1 MAEPTDKQALLTALT
16 TEHFGLQ
23 GARSQ
28 TISESAARAGL
39 YVSAV
44 SSTLV
49 ALGFI
54 GNLSDIGDT
63 FNVFAL
69 VALPTLYV
77 LGLFTF
83 VRLVEITTEDLAY
96 GRAINRI
103 RNYYLELAGDRASL
117 FMMSAHDDARGVLW
131 NMGLPL
137 ARWQLYFTAA
147 MMVAVVNSVVLGAAV
162 AILIGAVSDAPLGVA
177 VAIGGVA
184 AIASVVFL
192 HRHQRSGRRLAG
204 AATTEAMFPSSGAD

>member
-1 MAEPTDKQALLTALT
+1 VAEPEDKQALLTALT
-16 TEHFGLQ
+16 TEHFTLQ

-28 TISESAARAGL
+28 TVGESAARAGL
-39 YVSAV
+39 YISAV

-69 VALPTLYV
+69 VALPTLYM

-83 VRLVEITTEDLAY
+83 VRLVESTTEDIVY

-117 FMMSAHDDARGVLW
+117 FMMRAYDDAPGVLW
-131 NMGLPL
+131 NMGLPTS
-137 ARWQLYFTAA
+137 RWQLYFTAA
-147 MMVAVVNSVVLGAAV
+147 MMVAIVNSVVAGSAL

-177 VAIGGVA
+177 VAAGGVV
-184 AIASVVFL
+184 AIISVAVQ
-192 HRHQRSGRRLAG
+192 HRHQRSRRLAG
-204 AATTEAMFPSSGAD
+204 AAHSEVLFPSPE

>member
-1 MAEPTDKQALLTALT
+1 VAEPADKQALLTALT

-28 TISESAARAGL
+28 TVSESTARASL
-39 YVSAV
+39 YISAV

-54 GNLSDIGDT
+54 GNLSDVGDT

-69 VALPTLYV
+69 VALPTLYL

-83 VRLVEITTEDLAY
+83 VRLVESTTEDIVY

-103 RNYYLELAGDRASL
+103 RSHYLELAGDKASL
-117 FMMSAHDDARGVLW
+117 FMMSAHDDARGVIY
-131 NMGLPL
+131 NMGLPMS
-137 ARWQLYFTAA
+137 RWQLFFTAA
-147 MMVAVVNSVVLGAAV
+147 MMVAVVNSVVAGSAA
-162 AILIGAVSDAPLGVA
+162 AILIGAISDAPLGVA
-177 VAIGGVA
+177 VGVGGVV
-184 AIASVVFL
+184 AIASIVL
-192 HRHQRSGRRLAG
+192 QHRHQRSRRLGG
-204 AATTEAMFPSSGAD
+204 AAASEVMFPSPE